1 MEQKS
6 KFDKVMGAWDIL
18 VIAFGAMIGWG
29 WVINSGDWITTAGF
43 AGSIIAMLI
52 GGLMVFFVGLTYA
65 ELTSAMPQCGGEHVF
80 SYRAMGPTGSFV
92 CTWMIILGYVATSA
106 FEATAL
112 PTVIT
117 YLFPDFNQVYLYS
130 IAGKDIYLTTIV
142 LGVGVAIL
150 ITVINIKGA
159 KTAAILQTVL
169 TAIIAIAGILLVVG
183 SAINGDM
190 GNITGQMWESGAGNT
205 LGSVFKVACMTPFLF
220 IGFDVIPQAAEE
232 INVPYKKIG
241 KIMLLSIFLAVAWYL
256 MIIFAVC
263 YIMPQSEIAKEMMSQ
278 NGLVSAK
285 AIEIAFRSPL
295 MGKVLIIGGLCG
307 IITSWNSFLM
317 GGSRALY
324 SMGESL
330 MIPKMFGKLGKN
342 KTPEAAIILCGIA
355 CVAAPF
361 FGRGVLVW
369 LVDAASFGC
378 VIAYM
383 FVSISFCILRKKR
396 PEMER
401 PYKVKAGKFVGVMA
415 VLMAGFMTL
424 LYIIPASFSAA
435 LVWQEWVVVGIWLAL
450 GVFFYFYSKRKYGAE
465 FGRDIFIVDESKTVE
480 EEPALLPN
488 AKYPDRHFVITMG
501 CEYGSGG
508 PEIARMVAD
517 YFGIEYYDRDLVDK
531 VVQEIG
537 VDKGLVEEADTKI
550 GVRYAFDTSYGV
562 RYANLSNRVIDAQF
576 QAIHDFAKHSCVI
589 VGRSSDYILRD
600 TEDVM
605 NVFIY
610 APQKDEIAA
619 VMKKKGLNERKAE
632 EEWENVE
639 KSQHARHEYITGKKR
654 GDRHT
659 RDILLNSSLLG
670 WDATA
675 QFIEELVERR
685 FGLTEETLKKEAWR
699 ANERIYDQNRNRRI

>member
-43 AGSIIAMLI
+43 MGSIIAMLI
-52 GGLMVFFVGLTYA
+52 GGVMVFFVGLTYA

-117 YLFPDFNQVYLYS
+117 YLFPKFNQVYLYS
-130 IAGKDIYLTTIV
+130 IAGKDIYLTTIL
-142 LGVGVAIL
+142 LGVGVAVL
-150 ITVINIKGA
+150 ITFINIIGA

-183 SAINGDM
+183 SAVNGD
-190 GNITGQMWESGAGNT
+190 GANITGQMWESGTGTT

-256 MIIFAVC
+256 LIIFAVC
-263 YIMPQSEIAKEMMSQ
+263 YIMPQSAIAQEMSSQ

-330 MIPKMFGKLGKN
+330 MIPKMFGKLGKH

-383 FVSISFCILRKKR
+383 FVSISFCILRKKK
-396 PEMER
+396 PEMAR
-401 PYKVKAGKFVGVMA
+401 PYKVKAGRFVGVMA

-424 LYIIPASFSAA
+424 LYIVPASFSAA
-435 LVWQEWVVVGIWLAL
+435 LVWQEWIVVGIWLAL
-450 GVFFYFYSKRKYGAE
+450 GAFFYFYSKKKYGAE
-465 FGRDIFIVDESKTVE
+465 FGRDIFIVEDGGKAE
-480 EEPALLPN
+480 EQEEAVLPN
-488 AKYPDRHFVITMG
+488 AKYPDRHFVITVG

-508 PEIARMVAD
+508 PQIAKMIAD
-517 YFGIEYYDRDLVDK
+517 RLGIEYYNRDLVDK
-531 VVQEIG
+531 VVAQIG

-576 QAIHDFAKHSCVI
+576 QAINDFANRSSCVI
-589 VGRSSDYILRD
+589 VGRSSDYILRNRD
-600 TEDVM
+600 DVL

-610 APQKDEIAA
+610 APQEDEIAA
-619 VMKKKGLNERKAE
+619 VMKEKGIKNMRKAK
-632 EEWENVE
+632 EEWESVD
-639 KSQHARHEYITGKKR
+639 KAQHARHEYITGKKR

-659 RDILLNSSLLG
+659 RDMLINSSILG
-670 WDATA
+670 WDETA
-675 QFIEELVERR
+675 DMIIDMIDRKFEQDDAKQ
-685 FGLTEETLKKEAWR
+685 LKKEA
-699 ANERIYDQNRNRRI
+699 

>member
-52 GGLMVFFVGLTYA
+52 GGVMVFFVGLTYA

-117 YLFPDFNQVYLYS
+117 YLFPEFNQVYLYS
-130 IAGKDIYLTTIV
+130 IAGKDIYLTTIL
-142 LGVGVAIL
+142 LGVGVAVL
-150 ITVINIKGA
+150 VTFINIRGA

-183 SAINGDM
+183 SAVNGD
-190 GNITGQMWESGAGNT
+190 GANITGQMWESGTGTT

-256 MIIFAVC
+256 LIIFAVC
-263 YIMPQSEIAKEMMSQ
+263 YIMPQSAIAQEMSSQ

-330 MIPKMFGKLGKN
+330 MIPKMFGKLGKH

-355 CVAAPF
+355 CVVAPF

-383 FVSISFCILRKKR
+383 FVSISFCILRKKK
-396 PEMER
+396 PEMAR
-401 PYKVKAGKFVGVMA
+401 PYKVKAGRFVGVMA

-424 LYIIPASFSAA
+424 LYIVPASFSAA
-435 LVWQEWVVVGIWLAL
+435 LVWQEWIVVGIWLAL
-450 GVFFYFYSKRKYGAE
+450 GAFFYFYSKKKYGAE
-465 FGRDIFIVDESKTVE
+465 FGRDIFIVEDGGKAE
-480 EEPALLPN
+480 EQEEAVLPN
-488 AKYPDRHFVITMG
+488 AKYPDRHFVITVG

-508 PEIARMVAD
+508 PQIAKMIAD
-517 YFGIEYYDRDLVDK
+517 RLGIEYYNRDLVDK
-531 VVQEIG
+531 VVAQIG

-576 QAIHDFAKHSCVI
+576 QAINDFANRSSCVI
-589 VGRSSDYILRD
+589 VGRSSDYILRNRD
-600 TEDVM
+600 DVL

-610 APQKDEIAA
+610 APQEDEIAA
-619 VMKKKGLNERKAE
+619 VMKEKGIKNMRKAK
-632 EEWENVE
+632 EEWESVD
-639 KSQHARHEYITGKKR
+639 KAQHARHEYITGKKR

-659 RDILLNSSLLG
+659 RDMLINSSILG
-670 WDATA
+670 WDETA
-675 QFIEELVERR
+675 DMIIDMIDRKFEQDDVKQ
-685 FGLTEETLKKEAWR
+685 LKKEA
-699 ANERIYDQNRNRRI
+699 

>member
-52 GGLMVFFVGLTYA
+52 GGVMVFFVGLTYA

-117 YLFPDFNQVYLYS
+117 YLFPKFNQVYLYS
-130 IAGKDIYLTTIV
+130 IAGKDIYLTTIL
-142 LGVGVAIL
+142 LGVGVAVL
-150 ITVINIKGA
+150 ITFINIRGA

-183 SAINGDM
+183 SAVNGD
-190 GNITGQMWESGAGNT
+190 GANITGQMWESGTGTT

-256 MIIFAVC
+256 LIIFAVC
-263 YIMPQSEIAKEMMSQ
+263 YIMPQSAIAQEMSSQ

-330 MIPKMFGKLGKN
+330 MIPKMFGKLGKH

-383 FVSISFCILRKKR
+383 FVSISFCILRKKK
-396 PEMER
+396 PEMAR
-401 PYKVKAGKFVGVMA
+401 PYKVKAGRFVGVMA

-424 LYIIPASFSAA
+424 LYIVPASFSAA
-435 LVWQEWVVVGIWLAL
+435 LVWQEWIVVGIWLAL
-450 GVFFYFYSKRKYGAE
+450 GAFFYFYSKKKYGAE
-465 FGRDIFIVDESKTVE
+465 FGRDIFIVEDGGKAE
-480 EEPALLPN
+480 EQEEAVLPN
-488 AKYPDRHFVITMG
+488 AKYPDRHFVITVG

-508 PEIARMVAD
+508 PQIAKMIAD
-517 YFGIEYYDRDLVDK
+517 RLGIEYYNRDLVDK
-531 VVQEIG
+531 VVAQIG

-576 QAIHDFAKHSCVI
+576 QAINDFANRSSCVI
-589 VGRSSDYILRD
+589 VGRSSDYILRNRD
-600 TEDVM
+600 DVL

-610 APQKDEIAA
+610 APQEDEIAA
-619 VMKKKGLNERKAE
+619 VMKEKGIKNMRKAK
-632 EEWENVE
+632 EEWESVD
-639 KSQHARHEYITGKKR
+639 KAQHARHEYITGKKR

-659 RDILLNSSLLG
+659 RDMLINSSILG
-670 WDATA
+670 WDETA
-675 QFIEELVERR
+675 DMIIDMIDRKFEQDDAKQ
-685 FGLTEETLKKEAWR
+685 LKKEA
-699 ANERIYDQNRNRRI
+699 

>member
-52 GGLMVFFVGLTYA
+52 GGVMVFFVGLTYA

-117 YLFPDFNQVYLYS
+117 YLFPEFNQVYLYS
-130 IAGKDIYLTTIV
+130 IAGKDIYLTTIL
-142 LGVGVAIL
+142 LGVGVAVL
-150 ITVINIKGA
+150 ITFINIRGA

-183 SAINGDM
+183 SAVNGD
-190 GNITGQMWESGAGNT
+190 GANITGQMWESGTGTT

-256 MIIFAVC
+256 LIIFAVC
-263 YIMPQSEIAKEMMSQ
+263 YIMPQSAIAQEMSSQ

-330 MIPKMFGKLGKN
+330 MIPKMFGKLGKH

-355 CVAAPF
+355 CVVAPF

-383 FVSISFCILRKKR
+383 FVSISFCILRKKK
-396 PEMER
+396 PEMAR
-401 PYKVKAGKFVGVMA
+401 PYKVKAGRFVGVMA

-424 LYIIPASFSAA
+424 LYIVPASFSAA
-435 LVWQEWVVVGIWLAL
+435 LVWQEWIVVGIWLAL
-450 GVFFYFYSKRKYGAE
+450 GAFFYFYSKKKYGAE
-465 FGRDIFIVDESKTVE
+465 FGRDIFIVEDGGKTE
-480 EEPALLPN
+480 EQEETVLPN
-488 AKYPDRHFVITMG
+488 AKYPDRHFVITVG

-508 PEIARMVAD
+508 PQIAKMIAD
-517 YFGIEYYDRDLVDK
+517 RLGIEYYNRDLVDK
-531 VVQEIG
+531 VVAQIG

-576 QAIHDFAKHSCVI
+576 QAINDFANRSSCVI
-589 VGRSSDYILRD
+589 VGRSSDYILRNRD
-600 TEDVM
+600 DVL

-610 APQKDEIAA
+610 APQEDEIAA
-619 VMKKKGLNERKAE
+619 VMKEKGIKNMRKAK
-632 EEWENVE
+632 EEWESVDNA
-639 KSQHARHEYITGKKR
+639 QHARHEYITGKKR

-659 RDILLNSSLLG
+659 RDMLINSSILG
-670 WDATA
+670 WDETA
-675 QFIEELVERR
+675 DMIIDMIDRKFEQDDAKQ
-685 FGLTEETLKKEAWR
+685 LKKEA
-699 ANERIYDQNRNRRI
+699 

>member
-52 GGLMVFFVGLTYA
+52 GGVMVFFVGLTYA

-117 YLFPDFNQVYLYS
+117 YLFPEFNQVYLYS
-130 IAGKDIYLTTIV
+130 IAGKDIYLTTIL
-142 LGVGVAIL
+142 LGVGVAVL
-150 ITVINIKGA
+150 ITFINIRGA

-183 SAINGDM
+183 SAVNGD
-190 GNITGQMWESGAGNT
+190 GANITGQMWESGTGTT

-241 KIMLLSIFLAVAWYL
+241 KIMLLSIFLAVAWSL
-256 MIIFAVC
+256 LIIFAVC
-263 YIMPQSEIAKEMMSQ
+263 YIMPQSAIAQEMSSQ

-330 MIPKMFGKLGKN
+330 MIPKMFGKLGKH

-355 CVAAPF
+355 CVVAPF

-383 FVSISFCILRKKR
+383 FVSISFCILRKKK
-396 PEMER
+396 PEMAR
-401 PYKVKAGKFVGVMA
+401 PYKVKAGRFVGVMA

-424 LYIIPASFSAA
+424 LYIVPASFSAA
-435 LVWQEWVVVGIWLAL
+435 LVWQEWIVVGIWLAL
-450 GVFFYFYSKRKYGAE
+450 GAFFYFYSKKKYGAE
-465 FGRDIFIVDESKTVE
+465 FGRDIFIVEDGGKTE
-480 EEPALLPN
+480 EQEETVLPN
-488 AKYPDRHFVITMG
+488 AKYPDRHFVITVG

-508 PEIARMVAD
+508 PQIAKMIAD
-517 YFGIEYYDRDLVDK
+517 RLGIEYYNRDLVDK
-531 VVQEIG
+531 VVAQIG

-576 QAIHDFAKHSCVI
+576 QAINDFANRSSCVI
-589 VGRSSDYILRD
+589 VGRSSDYILRNRD
-600 TEDVM
+600 DVL

-610 APQKDEIAA
+610 APQEDEIAA
-619 VMKKKGLNERKAE
+619 VMKEKGIKNMRKAK
-632 EEWENVE
+632 EEWESVD
-639 KSQHARHEYITGKKR
+639 KAQHARHEYITGKKR

-659 RDILLNSSLLG
+659 RDMLINSSILG
-670 WDATA
+670 WDETA
-675 QFIEELVERR
+675 DMIIDMIDRKFEQDDAKQ
-685 FGLTEETLKKEAWR
+685 LKKEA
-699 ANERIYDQNRNRRI
+699 

>member
-52 GGLMVFFVGLTYA
+52 GGVMVFFVGLTYA

-112 PTVIT
+112 PTVIK
-117 YLFPDFNQVYLYS
+117 YLFPEFNQVYLYS
-130 IAGKDIYLTTIV
+130 IAGKDIYLTTIL
-142 LGVGVAIL
+142 LGVGVAVL
-150 ITVINIKGA
+150 ITFINIRGA

-183 SAINGDM
+183 SAVNGD
-190 GNITGQMWESGAGNT
+190 GANITGQMWESGTGTT

-256 MIIFAVC
+256 LIIFAVC
-263 YIMPQSEIAKEMMSQ
+263 YIMPQSAIAQEMSSQ

-330 MIPKMFGKLGKN
+330 MIPKMFGKLGKH

-355 CVAAPF
+355 CVVAPF

-383 FVSISFCILRKKR
+383 FVSISFCILRKKK
-396 PEMER
+396 PEMAR
-401 PYKVKAGKFVGVMA
+401 PYKVKAGRFVGVMA

-424 LYIIPASFSAA
+424 LYIVPASFSAA
-435 LVWQEWVVVGIWLAL
+435 LVWQEWIVVGIWLAL
-450 GVFFYFYSKRKYGAE
+450 GVFFYFYSKKKYGAE
-465 FGRDIFIVDESKTVE
+465 FGRDIFIVEDGGKAE
-480 EEPALLPN
+480 EQEEAVLPN
-488 AKYPDRHFVITMG
+488 AKYPDRHFVITVG

-508 PEIARMVAD
+508 PQIAKMIAD
-517 YFGIEYYDRDLVDK
+517 RLGIEYYNRDLVDK
-531 VVQEIG
+531 VVAQIG

-576 QAIHDFAKHSCVI
+576 QAINDFANRSSCVI
-589 VGRSSDYILRD
+589 VGRSSDYILRNRD
-600 TEDVM
+600 DVL

-610 APQKDEIAA
+610 APQEDEIAA
-619 VMKKKGLNERKAE
+619 VMKEKGIKNMRKAK
-632 EEWENVE
+632 EEWESVD
-639 KSQHARHEYITGKKR
+639 KAQHARHEYITGKKR

-659 RDILLNSSLLG
+659 RDMLINSSILG
-670 WDATA
+670 WDETA
-675 QFIEELVERR
+675 DMIIDMIDRKFEQDDAKQ
-685 FGLTEETLKKEAWR
+685 LKKEA
-699 ANERIYDQNRNRRI
+699 

>member
-43 AGSIIAMLI
+43 MGSIIAMLI
-52 GGLMVFFVGLTYA
+52 GGVMVFFVGLTYA

-117 YLFPDFNQVYLYS
+117 YLFPKFNQVYLYS
-130 IAGKDIYLTTIV
+130 IAGKDIYLTTIL
-142 LGVGVAIL
+142 LGVGVAVL
-150 ITVINIKGA
+150 ITFINIIGA

-183 SAINGDM
+183 SAINGD
-190 GNITGQMWESGAGNT
+190 GANITGQMWESGTGTT

-256 MIIFAVC
+256 LIIFAVC
-263 YIMPQSEIAKEMMSQ
+263 YIMPQSAIAQEMSSQ

-330 MIPKMFGKLGKN
+330 MIPKMFGKLGKH

-383 FVSISFCILRKKR
+383 FVSISFCILRKKK
-396 PEMER
+396 PEMAR
-401 PYKVKAGKFVGVMA
+401 PYKVKAGRFVGVMA

-424 LYIIPASFSAA
+424 LYIVPASFSAA
-435 LVWQEWVVVGIWLAL
+435 LVWQEWIVVGIWLAL
-450 GVFFYFYSKRKYGAE
+450 GVFFYFYSKKKYGAE
-465 FGRDIFIVDESKTVE
+465 FGRDIFIVEDGGKAE
-480 EEPALLPN
+480 EQEEAVLPN
-488 AKYPDRHFVITMG
+488 AKYPDRHFVITVG

-508 PEIARMVAD
+508 PQIAKMIAD
-517 YFGIEYYDRDLVDK
+517 RLGIEYYNRDLVDK
-531 VVQEIG
+531 VVAQIG

-576 QAIHDFAKHSCVI
+576 QAINDFANRSSCVI
-589 VGRSSDYILRD
+589 VGRSSDYILRNRD
-600 TEDVM
+600 DVL

-610 APQKDEIAA
+610 APQEDEIAA
-619 VMKKKGLNERKAE
+619 VMKEKGIKNMRKAK
-632 EEWENVE
+632 EEWESVD
-639 KSQHARHEYITGKKR
+639 KAQHARHEYITGKKR

-659 RDILLNSSLLG
+659 RDMLINSSILG
-670 WDATA
+670 WDETA
-675 QFIEELVERR
+675 DMIIDMIDRKFEQDDAKQ
-685 FGLTEETLKKEAWR
+685 LKKEA
-699 ANERIYDQNRNRRI
+699 

>member
-52 GGLMVFFVGLTYA
+52 GGVMVFFVGLTYA

-117 YLFPDFNQVYLYS
+117 YLFPEFNQVYLYS
-130 IAGKDIYLTTIV
+130 IAGKDIYLTTIL
-142 LGVGVAIL
+142 LGVGVAVL
-150 ITVINIKGA
+150 ITFINIRGA

-183 SAINGDM
+183 SAVNGD
-190 GNITGQMWESGAGNT
+190 GANITGQMWESGTGTT

-256 MIIFAVC
+256 LIIFAVC
-263 YIMPQSEIAKEMMSQ
+263 YIMPQSAIAQEMSSQ

-330 MIPKMFGKLGKN
+330 MIPKMFGKLGKH

-355 CVAAPF
+355 CVVAPF

-369 LVDAASFGC
+369 LVDAASFGF

-383 FVSISFCILRKKR
+383 FVSISFCILRKKK
-396 PEMER
+396 PEMAR
-401 PYKVKAGKFVGVMA
+401 PYKVKAGRFVGVMA

-424 LYIIPASFSAA
+424 LYIVPASFSAA
-435 LVWQEWVVVGIWLAL
+435 LVWQEWIVVGIWLAL
-450 GVFFYFYSKRKYGAE
+450 GAFFYFYSKKKYGAE
-465 FGRDIFIVDESKTVE
+465 FGRDIFIVEDGGKTE
-480 EEPALLPN
+480 EQEETVLPN
-488 AKYPDRHFVITMG
+488 AKYPDRHFVITVG

-508 PEIARMVAD
+508 PQIAKMIAD
-517 YFGIEYYDRDLVDK
+517 RLGIEYYNRDLVDK
-531 VVQEIG
+531 VVAQIG

-576 QAIHDFAKHSCVI
+576 QAINDFANRSSCVI
-589 VGRSSDYILRD
+589 VGRSSDYILRNRD
-600 TEDVM
+600 DVL

-610 APQKDEIAA
+610 APQEDGIAA
-619 VMKKKGLNERKAE
+619 VMKEKGIKNMRKAK
-632 EEWENVE
+632 EEWESVD
-639 KSQHARHEYITGKKR
+639 KAQHARHEYITGKKR

-659 RDILLNSSLLG
+659 RDMLINSSILG
-670 WDATA
+670 WDETA
-675 QFIEELVERR
+675 DMIIDMIDRKFEQDDAKQ
-685 FGLTEETLKKEAWR
+685 LKKEA
-699 ANERIYDQNRNRRI
+699 

>member
-43 AGSIIAMLI
+43 MGSIIAMLI
-52 GGLMVFFVGLTYA
+52 GGVMVFFVGLTYA

-80 SYRAMGPTGSFV
+80 SYRAMGSTGSFV

-117 YLFPDFNQVYLYS
+117 YLFPQFNQVYLYS
-130 IAGKDIYLTTIV
+130 IAGKDIYLTTIL
-142 LGVGVAIL
+142 LGVGVAVL
-150 ITVINIKGA
+150 ITFINIKGA

-169 TAIIAIAGILLVVG
+169 TAIIAVAGILLVVG
-183 SAINGDM
+183 SAINGEAS
-190 GNITGQMWESGAGNT
+190 NITGQMWESGAGNT
-205 LGSVFKVACMTPFLF
+205 FGSVFKVACMTPFLF

-256 MIIFAVC
+256 LIIFAVC
-263 YIMPQSEIAKEMMSQ
+263 YIMPQSAIAAEMSSQ

-355 CVAAPF
+355 CVVAPF

-383 FVSISFCILRKKR
+383 FVSISFCILRKKK

-401 PYKVKAGKFVGVMA
+401 PYKVKAGKFVGFMA

-424 LYIIPASFSAA
+424 LYIVPASFSAA
-435 LVWQEWVVVGIWLAL
+435 LVWQEWIVVGIWLAL
-450 GVFFYFYSKRKYGAE
+450 GVFFYFYSKKKYGAE
-465 FGRDIFIVDESKTVE
+465 FGRDIFIVEDDGKTESQET
-480 EEPALLPN
+480 ATLPN
-488 AKYPDRHFVITMG
+488 AKYPGKHFVITVG

-508 PEIARMVAD
+508 PEIAKMIAD
-517 YFGIEYYDRDLVDK
+517 RLGIEYYNRDLVDK
-531 VVQEIG
+531 VVAQIG

-576 QAIHDFAKHSCVI
+576 QAINDFANKSSCVI
-589 VGRSSDYILRD
+589 VGRSSDYILRNRK
-600 TEDVM
+600 DVI

-610 APQKDEIAA
+610 APQEDEIAA
-619 VMKKKGLNERKAE
+619 VMKEKGIKNERKAR
-632 EEWENVE
+632 EEWESVE
-639 KSQHARHEYITGKKR
+639 KAQHARHEYITGKKR

-659 RDILLNSSLLG
+659 RDMLINSSILG
-670 WDATA
+670 WDETA
-675 QFIEELVERR
+675 DMIIDMIDRKFEQDDAKQ
-685 FGLTEETLKKEAWR
+685 LKKEA
-699 ANERIYDQNRNRRI
+699 

>member
-43 AGSIIAMLI
+43 MGSIIAMLI
-52 GGLMVFFVGLTYA
+52 GGVMVFFVGLTYA

-117 YLFPDFNQVYLYS
+117 YLFPKFNQVYLYS
-130 IAGKDIYLTTIV
+130 IAGKDICLTTIL
-142 LGVGVAIL
+142 LGVGVAVV
-150 ITVINIKGA
+150 ITFINIRGA

-183 SAINGDM
+183 SAVNGD
-190 GNITGQMWESGAGNT
+190 GANITGQMWESGTGTT

-256 MIIFAVC
+256 LIIFAVC
-263 YIMPQSEIAKEMMSQ
+263 YIMPQSAIAQEMSSQ

-330 MIPKMFGKLGKN
+330 MIPKMFGKLGKH

-355 CVAAPF
+355 CVVAPF

-383 FVSISFCILRKKR
+383 FVSISFCILRKKK
-396 PEMER
+396 PEMAR
-401 PYKVKAGKFVGVMA
+401 PYKVKAGRFVGVMA

-424 LYIIPASFSAA
+424 LYIVPASFSAA
-435 LVWQEWVVVGIWLAL
+435 LVWQEWIVVGIWLAL
-450 GVFFYFYSKRKYGAE
+450 GAFFYFYSKKKYGAE
-465 FGRDIFIVDESKTVE
+465 FGRDIFIVEDGGKAE
-480 EEPALLPN
+480 EQEEAVLPN
-488 AKYPDRHFVITMG
+488 AKYPDRHFVITVG

-508 PEIARMVAD
+508 PQIAKMIAD
-517 YFGIEYYDRDLVDK
+517 RLGIEYYNRDLVDK
-531 VVQEIG
+531 VVAQIG

-576 QAIHDFAKHSCVI
+576 QAINDFANRSSCVI
-589 VGRSSDYILRD
+589 VGRSSDYILRNRD
-600 TEDVM
+600 DVL

-610 APQKDEIAA
+610 APQEDEIAA
-619 VMKKKGLNERKAE
+619 VMKEKGIKNMRKAK
-632 EEWENVE
+632 EEWESVD
-639 KSQHARHEYITGKKR
+639 KAQHARHEYITGKKR

-659 RDILLNSSLLG
+659 RDMLINSSILG
-670 WDATA
+670 WDETA
-675 QFIEELVERR
+675 DMIIDMIDRKFEHDDAKQ
-685 FGLTEETLKKEAWR
+685 LKKEA
-699 ANERIYDQNRNRRI
+699 

>member
-52 GGLMVFFVGLTYA
+52 GGVMVFFVGLTYA

-117 YLFPDFNQVYLYS
+117 YLFPEFNQVYLYS
-130 IAGKDIYLTTIV
+130 IAGKDIYLTTIL
-142 LGVGVAIL
+142 LGVGVAVL
-150 ITVINIKGA
+150 ITFINIRGA

-183 SAINGDM
+183 SAVNGD
-190 GNITGQMWESGAGNT
+190 GANITGQMWESGTGTT

-256 MIIFAVC
+256 LIIFAVC
-263 YIMPQSEIAKEMMSQ
+263 YIMPQSAIAQEMSSQ

-295 MGKVLIIGGLCG
+295 MGKVLIIGGLCE

-330 MIPKMFGKLGKN
+330 MIPKMFGKLGKH

-355 CVAAPF
+355 CVVAPF

-383 FVSISFCILRKKR
+383 FVSISFCILRKKK

-401 PYKVKAGKFVGVMA
+401 PYKVKAGRFVGVMA

-424 LYIIPASFSAA
+424 LYIVPASFSAA

-450 GVFFYFYSKRKYGAE
+450 GVFFYFYSKKKYGAE
-465 FGRDIFIVDESKTVE
+465 FGRDIFIVEDGGKAE
-480 EEPALLPN
+480 EQEEAVLPN
-488 AKYPDRHFVITMG
+488 AKYPDRHFVITVG

-508 PEIARMVAD
+508 PQIAKMIAD
-517 YFGIEYYDRDLVDK
+517 RLGIEYYNRDLVDK
-531 VVQEIG
+531 VVAQIG

-576 QAIHDFAKHSCVI
+576 QAINDFANRSSCVI
-589 VGRSSDYILRD
+589 VGRSSDYILRNRD
-600 TEDVM
+600 DVL

-610 APQKDEIAA
+610 APQEDEIAA
-619 VMKKKGLNERKAE
+619 VMKEKGIKNMRKAK
-632 EEWENVE
+632 EEWESVD
-639 KSQHARHEYITGKKR
+639 KAQHARHEYITGKKR

-659 RDILLNSSLLG
+659 RDMLINSSILG
-670 WDATA
+670 WDETA
-675 QFIEELVERR
+675 DMIIDMIDRKFEHDDAKQ
-685 FGLTEETLKKEAWR
+685 LKKEA
-699 ANERIYDQNRNRRI
+699 

>member
-52 GGLMVFFVGLTYA
+52 GGVMVFFVGLTYA

-117 YLFPDFNQVYLYS
+117 YLFPEFNQVYLYS
-130 IAGKDIYLTTIV
+130 IAGKDIYLTTIL
-142 LGVGVAIL
+142 LGVGVAVL
-150 ITVINIKGA
+150 ITFINIRGA

-183 SAINGDM
+183 SAVNGD
-190 GNITGQMWESGAGNT
+190 GANITGQMWESGTGTT

-256 MIIFAVC
+256 LIIFAVC
-263 YIMPQSEIAKEMMSQ
+263 YIMPQSAIAQEMSSQ

-330 MIPKMFGKLGKN
+330 MIPKMFGKLGKH

-355 CVAAPF
+355 CVVAPF

-383 FVSISFCILRKKR
+383 FVSISFCILRKKK
-396 PEMER
+396 PEMAR
-401 PYKVKAGKFVGVMA
+401 PYKVKAGRFVGVMA

-424 LYIIPASFSAA
+424 LYIVPASFSAA
-435 LVWQEWVVVGIWLAL
+435 LVWQEWIVVGIWLAL
-450 GVFFYFYSKRKYGAE
+450 GAFFYFYSKKKYGAE
-465 FGRDIFIVDESKTVE
+465 FGRDIFIVEDGGKAE
-480 EEPALLPN
+480 EQEEAVLSN
-488 AKYPDRHFVITMG
+488 AKYPDRHFVVTVG

-508 PEIARMVAD
+508 PQIAKMIAD
-517 YFGIEYYDRDLVDK
+517 RLGIEYYNRDLVDK
-531 VVQEIG
+531 VVAQIG

-576 QAIHDFAKHSCVI
+576 QAINDFANRSSCVI
-589 VGRSSDYILRD
+589 VGRSSDYILRNRD
-600 TEDVM
+600 DVL

-610 APQKDEIAA
+610 APQEDEIAA
-619 VMKKKGLNERKAE
+619 VMKEKGIKNMRKAK
-632 EEWENVE
+632 EEWESVD
-639 KSQHARHEYITGKKR
+639 KAQHARHEYITGKKR

-659 RDILLNSSLLG
+659 RDMLINSSILG
-670 WDATA
+670 WDETA
-675 QFIEELVERR
+675 DMIIDMIDRKFEQDDAKQ
-685 FGLTEETLKKEAWR
+685 LKKEA
-699 ANERIYDQNRNRRI
+699 

>member
-1 MEQKS
+1 
-6 KFDKVMGAWDIL
+6 MGAWDIL

-43 AGSIIAMLI
+43 MGSIIAMLI
-52 GGLMVFFVGLTYA
+52 GGVMVFFVGLTYA

-117 YLFPDFNQVYLYS
+117 YLFPKFNQVYLYS
-130 IAGKDIYLTTIV
+130 IAGKDIYLTTIL
-142 LGVGVAIL
+142 LGVGVAVL
-150 ITVINIKGA
+150 ITFINIRGA

-183 SAINGDM
+183 SAINGD
-190 GNITGQMWESGAGNT
+190 GANITGQMWESGTGTT

-256 MIIFAVC
+256 LIIFAVC
-263 YIMPQSEIAKEMMSQ
+263 YIMPQSAIAQEMSSQ

-330 MIPKMFGKLGKN
+330 MIPKMFGKLGKH

-383 FVSISFCILRKKR
+383 FVSISFCILRKKK
-396 PEMER
+396 PEMAR
-401 PYKVKAGKFVGVMA
+401 PYKVKAGKFVGAMA

-424 LYIIPASFSAA
+424 LYIVPASFSAA
-435 LVWQEWVVVGIWLAL
+435 LVWQEWIVVGIWLAL
-450 GVFFYFYSKRKYGAE
+450 GVFFYFYSKKKYGAE
-465 FGRDIFIVDESKTVE
+465 FGRDIFIVEDGGKSEEQEETV
-480 EEPALLPN
+480 LPN
-488 AKYPDRHFVITMG
+488 AKYPDKHFVITVG

-508 PEIARMVAD
+508 PQIAKMVAD
-517 YFGIEYYDRDLVDK
+517 RLGIEYYNRDLVDK
-531 VVQEIG
+531 VVAHIG

-576 QAIHDFAKHSCVI
+576 QAINDFANKSSCVI
-589 VGRSSDYILRD
+589 VGRSSDYILRNRD
-600 TEDVM
+600 DVLK
-605 NVFIY
+605 VFIY
-610 APQKDEIAA
+610 APQEDEIAA
-619 VMKKKGLNERKAE
+619 VMKEKGIKNMRKAK
-632 EEWENVE
+632 EEWESVD
-639 KSQHARHEYITGKKR
+639 KAQHARHEYITGKKR

-659 RDILLNSSLLG
+659 RDMLINSSILG
-670 WDATA
+670 WDETA
-675 QFIEELVERR
+675 DMIIDMIDRKFEQDDAKQ
-685 FGLTEETLKKEAWR
+685 LKKEA
-699 ANERIYDQNRNRRI
+699 

>member
-52 GGLMVFFVGLTYA
+52 GGVMVFFVGLTYA

-117 YLFPDFNQVYLYS
+117 YLFPKFNQVYLYS
-130 IAGKDIYLTTIV
+130 IAGKDIYLTTIL
-142 LGVGVAIL
+142 LGVGVAVL
-150 ITVINIKGA
+150 ITFINIRGA

-183 SAINGDM
+183 SAINGD
-190 GNITGQMWESGAGNT
+190 GANITGQMWESGTGTT

-256 MIIFAVC
+256 LIIFAVC
-263 YIMPQSEIAKEMMSQ
+263 YIMPQSAIAQEMSSQ

-330 MIPKMFGKLGKN
+330 MIPKMFGKLGKH

-383 FVSISFCILRKKR
+383 FVSISFCILRKKK
-396 PEMER
+396 PEMAR
-401 PYKVKAGKFVGVMA
+401 PYKVKTGRFVGAMA

-424 LYIIPASFSAA
+424 LYIVPASFSAA
-435 LVWQEWVVVGIWLAL
+435 LVWQEWIVVGIWLAL
-450 GVFFYFYSKRKYGAE
+450 GVFFYFYSKKKYGAE
-465 FGRDIFIVDESKTVE
+465 FGRDIFIVEDGGKSEEQEETV
-480 EEPALLPN
+480 LPN
-488 AKYPDRHFVITMG
+488 AKYPDRHFVITVG

-508 PEIARMVAD
+508 PQIAKMVAD
-517 YFGIEYYDRDLVDK
+517 RLGIEYYNRDLVDK
-531 VVQEIG
+531 VVAHIG

-576 QAIHDFAKHSCVI
+576 QAINDFANKSSCVI
-589 VGRSSDYILRD
+589 VGRSSDYILRNRD
-600 TEDVM
+600 DVL

-610 APQKDEIAA
+610 APQEDEIAA
-619 VMKKKGLNERKAE
+619 VMKEKGIKNMRKAK
-632 EEWENVE
+632 EEWESVD
-639 KSQHARHEYITGKKR
+639 KAQHARHEYITGKKR

-659 RDILLNSSLLG
+659 RDMLINSSILG
-670 WDATA
+670 WDETA
-675 QFIEELVERR
+675 DMIIDMIDRKFEHDDAKQ
-685 FGLTEETLKKEAWR
+685 LKKEA
-699 ANERIYDQNRNRRI
+699 

>member
-43 AGSIIAMLI
+43 MGSIIAMLI
-52 GGLMVFFVGLTYA
+52 GGVMVFFVGLTYA

-117 YLFPDFNQVYLYS
+117 YLFPKFNQVYLYS
-130 IAGKDIYLTTIV
+130 IAGKDIYLTTIL
-142 LGVGVAIL
+142 LGVGVAVL
-150 ITVINIKGA
+150 ITFINIIGA

-183 SAINGDM
+183 SAINGD
-190 GNITGQMWESGAGNT
+190 GANITGQMWESGTGTT

-256 MIIFAVC
+256 LIIFAVC
-263 YIMPQSEIAKEMMSQ
+263 YIMPQSAIAQEMSSQ

-330 MIPKMFGKLGKN
+330 MIPKMFGKLGKH

-383 FVSISFCILRKKR
+383 FVSISFCILRKKK
-396 PEMER
+396 PEMAR

-424 LYIIPASFSAA
+424 LYIVPASFLAA
-435 LVWQEWVVVGIWLAL
+435 LVWQEWIVVGIWLAL
-450 GVFFYFYSKRKYGAE
+450 GAFFYFYSKKKYGAE
-465 FGRDIFIVDESKTVE
+465 FGRDIFIVEDGGKAE
-480 EEPALLPN
+480 EQEEAVLPN
-488 AKYPDRHFVITMG
+488 AKYPDRHFVITVG

-508 PEIARMVAD
+508 PQIAKMIAD
-517 YFGIEYYDRDLVDK
+517 RLGIEYYNRDLVDK
-531 VVQEIG
+531 VVAQIG

-576 QAIHDFAKHSCVI
+576 QAINDFANRSSCVI
-589 VGRSSDYILRD
+589 VGRSSDYILRNRD
-600 TEDVM
+600 DVL

-610 APQKDEIAA
+610 APQEDEIAA
-619 VMKKKGLNERKAE
+619 VMKEKGIKNMRKAK
-632 EEWENVE
+632 EEWESVD
-639 KSQHARHEYITGKKR
+639 KAQHARHEYITGKKR

-659 RDILLNSSLLG
+659 RDMLINSSILG
-670 WDATA
+670 WDETA
-675 QFIEELVERR
+675 DMIIDMIDRKFEQDDAKQ
-685 FGLTEETLKKEAWR
+685 LKKEA
-699 ANERIYDQNRNRRI
+699 

>member
-52 GGLMVFFVGLTYA
+52 GGVMVFFVGLTYA

-117 YLFPDFNQVYLYS
+117 YLFPEFNQVYLYS
-130 IAGKDIYLTTIV
+130 IAGKDIYLTTIL
-142 LGVGVAIL
+142 LGVGVAVL
-150 ITVINIKGA
+150 ITFINIRGA

-183 SAINGDM
+183 SAVNGD
-190 GNITGQMWESGAGNT
+190 GANITGQMWESGTGTT

-256 MIIFAVC
+256 LIIFAVC
-263 YIMPQSEIAKEMMSQ
+263 YIMPQSAIAQEMSSQ

-330 MIPKMFGKLGKN
+330 MIPKMFGKLGKH

-355 CVAAPF
+355 CVVAPF

-369 LVDAASFGC
+369 VVDASSFGC

-383 FVSISFCILRKKR
+383 FVSISFCILRKKK
-396 PEMER
+396 PEMAR
-401 PYKVKAGKFVGVMA
+401 PYKVKAGRFVGVMA

-424 LYIIPASFSAA
+424 LYIVPASFSAA
-435 LVWQEWVVVGIWLAL
+435 LVWQEWIVVGIWLAL
-450 GVFFYFYSKRKYGAE
+450 GAFFYFYSKKKYGAE
-465 FGRDIFIVDESKTVE
+465 FGRDIFIVEDGGKTE
-480 EEPALLPN
+480 EQEETVLPN
-488 AKYPDRHFVITMG
+488 AKYPDRHFVITVG

-508 PEIARMVAD
+508 PQIAKMIAD
-517 YFGIEYYDRDLVDK
+517 RLGIEYYNRDLVDK
-531 VVQEIG
+531 VVAQIG

-576 QAIHDFAKHSCVI
+576 QAINDFANRSSCVI
-589 VGRSSDYILRD
+589 VGRSSDYILRNRD
-600 TEDVM
+600 DVL

-610 APQKDEIAA
+610 APQEDEIAA
-619 VMKKKGLNERKAE
+619 VMKEKGIKNMRKAK
-632 EEWENVE
+632 EEWESVD
-639 KSQHARHEYITGKKR
+639 KAQHARHEYITGKKR

-659 RDILLNSSLLG
+659 RDMLINSSILG
-670 WDATA
+670 WDETA
-675 QFIEELVERR
+675 DMIIDMIDRKFEQDDAKQ
-685 FGLTEETLKKEAWR
+685 LKKEA
-699 ANERIYDQNRNRRI
+699 

>member
-43 AGSIIAMLI
+43 MGSIIAMLI
-52 GGLMVFFVGLTYA
+52 GGVMVFFVGLTYA

-117 YLFPDFNQVYLYS
+117 YLFPKFNQVYLYS
-130 IAGKDIYLTTIV
+130 IAGKDIYLTTIL
-142 LGVGVAIL
+142 LGVGVAVL
-150 ITVINIKGA
+150 ITFINIIGA

-183 SAINGDM
+183 SAINGD
-190 GNITGQMWESGAGNT
+190 GANITGQMWESGTGTT

-256 MIIFAVC
+256 LIIFAVC
-263 YIMPQSEIAKEMMSQ
+263 YIMPQSAIAQEMSSQ

-330 MIPKMFGKLGKN
+330 MIPKMFGKLGKH

-383 FVSISFCILRKKR
+383 FVSISFCILRKKK
-396 PEMER
+396 PEMAR
-401 PYKVKAGKFVGVMA
+401 PYKVKAGRFVGVMA

-424 LYIIPASFSAA
+424 LYIVPASFSAA
-435 LVWQEWVVVGIWLAL
+435 LVWQEWIVVGIWLAL
-450 GVFFYFYSKRKYGAE
+450 GVFFYFYSKKKYGAE
-465 FGRDIFIVDESKTVE
+465 FGRDIFIVEDGGKAE
-480 EEPALLPN
+480 EQEEAVLPN
-488 AKYPDRHFVITMG
+488 AKYPDRHFVITVG

-508 PEIARMVAD
+508 PQIAKMIAD
-517 YFGIEYYDRDLVDK
+517 RLGIEYYNRDLVDK
-531 VVQEIG
+531 VVAQIG

-576 QAIHDFAKHSCVI
+576 QAINDFANRSSCVI
-589 VGRSSDYILRD
+589 VGRSSDYILRNRD
-600 TEDVM
+600 DVL

-610 APQKDEIAA
+610 APQEDEIAA
-619 VMKKKGLNERKAE
+619 VMKEKGIKNMRKAK
-632 EEWENVE
+632 EEWESVD
-639 KSQHARHEYITGKKR
+639 KAQHARHEYITGKKR

-659 RDILLNSSLLG
+659 RDMLINSSILG
-670 WDATA
+670 WDETA
-675 QFIEELVERR
+675 DMIIEMIDRKFEQDDAKQ
-685 FGLTEETLKKEAWR
+685 LKKEA
-699 ANERIYDQNRNRRI
+699 

>member
-52 GGLMVFFVGLTYA
+52 GGVMVFFVGLTYA

-117 YLFPDFNQVYLYS
+117 YLFPKFNQVYLYS
-130 IAGKDIYLTTIV
+130 IAGKDIYLTTIL
-142 LGVGVAIL
+142 LGVGVAVL
-150 ITVINIKGA
+150 ITFINIRGA

-183 SAINGDM
+183 SAINGD
-190 GNITGQMWESGAGNT
+190 GANITGQMWESGTGTT

-256 MIIFAVC
+256 LIIFAVC
-263 YIMPQSEIAKEMMSQ
+263 YIMPQSAIAQEMSSQ

-330 MIPKMFGKLGKN
+330 MIPKMFGKLGKH

-383 FVSISFCILRKKR
+383 FVSISFCILRKKK
-396 PEMER
+396 PEMAR
-401 PYKVKAGKFVGVMA
+401 PYKVKAGRFVGVMA

-424 LYIIPASFSAA
+424 LYIVPASFSAA
-435 LVWQEWVVVGIWLAL
+435 LVWQEWIVVGIWLAL
-450 GVFFYFYSKRKYGAE
+450 GAFFYFYSKKKYGAE
-465 FGRDIFIVDESKTVE
+465 FGRDIFIVEDGGKAE
-480 EEPALLPN
+480 EQEEAVFPN
-488 AKYPDRHFVITMG
+488 AKYPDRHFVITVG

-508 PEIARMVAD
+508 PQIAKMIAD
-517 YFGIEYYDRDLVDK
+517 RLGIEYYNRDLVDK
-531 VVQEIG
+531 VVAQIG

-576 QAIHDFAKHSCVI
+576 QAINDFANRSSCVI
-589 VGRSSDYILRD
+589 VGRSSDYILRNRD
-600 TEDVM
+600 DVL

-610 APQKDEIAA
+610 APQEDEIAA
-619 VMKKKGLNERKAE
+619 VMKEKGIKNMRKAK
-632 EEWENVE
+632 EEWESVD
-639 KSQHARHEYITGKKR
+639 KAQHARHEYITGKKR

-659 RDILLNSSLLG
+659 RDMLINSSILG
-670 WDATA
+670 WDETA
-675 QFIEELVERR
+675 DMIIDMIDRKFEQDDAKQ
-685 FGLTEETLKKEAWR
+685 LKKEA
-699 ANERIYDQNRNRRI
+699 

>member
-1 MEQKS
+1 VGGYIMEQKS

-52 GGLMVFFVGLTYA
+52 GGVMVFFVGLTYA

-117 YLFPDFNQVYLYS
+117 YLFPEFNQVYLYS
-130 IAGKDIYLTTIV
+130 IAGKDIYLTTIL
-142 LGVGVAIL
+142 LGVGVAVL
-150 ITVINIKGA
+150 ITFINIRGA

-183 SAINGDM
+183 SAVNGD
-190 GNITGQMWESGAGNT
+190 GANITGQMWESGTGTT

-256 MIIFAVC
+256 LIIFAVC
-263 YIMPQSEIAKEMMSQ
+263 YIMPQSAIAQEMSSQ

-330 MIPKMFGKLGKN
+330 MIPKMFGKLGKH

-355 CVAAPF
+355 CVVAPF

-383 FVSISFCILRKKR
+383 FVSISFCILRKKK

-401 PYKVKAGKFVGVMA
+401 PYKVKAGRFVGVMA

-424 LYIIPASFSAA
+424 LYIVPASFSAA

-450 GVFFYFYSKRKYGAE
+450 GVFFYFYSKKKYGAE
-465 FGRDIFIVDESKTVE
+465 FGRDIFIVEDGGKAE
-480 EEPALLPN
+480 EQEEAVLPN
-488 AKYPDRHFVITMG
+488 AKYPDRHFVITVG

-508 PEIARMVAD
+508 PQIAKMIAD
-517 YFGIEYYDRDLVDK
+517 RLGIEYYNRDLVDK
-531 VVQEIG
+531 VVAQIG

-576 QAIHDFAKHSCVI
+576 QAINDFANRSSCVI
-589 VGRSSDYILRD
+589 VGRSSDYILRNRD
-600 TEDVM
+600 DVL

-610 APQKDEIAA
+610 APQEDEIAA
-619 VMKKKGLNERKAE
+619 VMKEKGIKNMRKAK
-632 EEWENVE
+632 EEWESVD
-639 KSQHARHEYITGKKR
+639 KAQHARHEYITGKKR

-659 RDILLNSSLLG
+659 RDMLINSSILG
-670 WDATA
+670 WDETA
-675 QFIEELVERR
+675 DMIIDMIDRKFEHDDAKQ
-685 FGLTEETLKKEAWR
+685 LKKEA
-699 ANERIYDQNRNRRI
+699 

>member
-52 GGLMVFFVGLTYA
+52 GGVMVFFVGLTYA

-117 YLFPDFNQVYLYS
+117 YLFPEFNQVYLYS
-130 IAGKDIYLTTIV
+130 IAGKDIYLTTIL
-142 LGVGVAIL
+142 LGVGVAVL
-150 ITVINIKGA
+150 ITFINIRGA

-183 SAINGDM
+183 SAVNGD
-190 GNITGQMWESGAGNT
+190 GANITGQMWESGTGTT

-256 MIIFAVC
+256 LIIFAVC
-263 YIMPQSEIAKEMMSQ
+263 YIMPQSAIAQEMSSQ

-330 MIPKMFGKLGKN
+330 MIPKMFGKLGKH

-355 CVAAPF
+355 CVVAPF

-383 FVSISFCILRKKR
+383 FVSISFCILRKKK
-396 PEMER
+396 PEMAR
-401 PYKVKAGKFVGVMA
+401 PYKVKAGRFVGVMA

-424 LYIIPASFSAA
+424 LYIVPASFSDA
-435 LVWQEWVVVGIWLAL
+435 LVWQEWIVVGIWLAL
-450 GVFFYFYSKRKYGAE
+450 GAFFYFYSKKKYGAE
-465 FGRDIFIVDESKTVE
+465 FGRDIFIVEDGGKAE
-480 EEPALLPN
+480 EQEEAVLPN
-488 AKYPDRHFVITMG
+488 AKYPDRHFVITVG

-508 PEIARMVAD
+508 PQIAKMIAD
-517 YFGIEYYDRDLVDK
+517 RLGIEYYNRDLVDK
-531 VVQEIG
+531 VVAQIG

-576 QAIHDFAKHSCVI
+576 QAINDFANRSSCVI
-589 VGRSSDYILRD
+589 VGRSSDYILRNRD
-600 TEDVM
+600 DVL

-610 APQKDEIAA
+610 APQEDEIAA
-619 VMKKKGLNERKAE
+619 VMKEKGIKNMRKAK
-632 EEWENVE
+632 EEWESVD
-639 KSQHARHEYITGKKR
+639 KAQHARHEYITGKKR

-659 RDILLNSSLLG
+659 RDMLINSSILG
-670 WDATA
+670 WDETA
-675 QFIEELVERR
+675 DMIIDMIDRKFEQDDAKQ
-685 FGLTEETLKKEAWR
+685 LKKEA
-699 ANERIYDQNRNRRI
+699 

>member
-52 GGLMVFFVGLTYA
+52 GGVMVFFVGLTYA

-117 YLFPDFNQVYLYS
+117 YLFPEFNQVYLYS
-130 IAGKDIYLTTIV
+130 IAGKDIYLTTIL
-142 LGVGVAIL
+142 LGVGVAVL
-150 ITVINIKGA
+150 ITFINIRGA

-183 SAINGDM
+183 SAVNGD
-190 GNITGQMWESGAGNT
+190 GANITGQMWESGTGTT

-256 MIIFAVC
+256 LIIFAVC
-263 YIMPQSEIAKEMMSQ
+263 YIMPQSAIAQEMSSQ

-307 IITSWNSFLM
+307 IITSWNSFLI

-330 MIPKMFGKLGKN
+330 MIPKMFGKLGKH

-383 FVSISFCILRKKR
+383 FVSISFCILRKKK
-396 PEMER
+396 PEMAR
-401 PYKVKAGKFVGVMA
+401 PYKVKAGRFVGVMA

-424 LYIIPASFSAA
+424 LYIVPASFSAA
-435 LVWQEWVVVGIWLAL
+435 LVWQEWIVVGIWLAL
-450 GVFFYFYSKRKYGAE
+450 GAFFYFYSKKKYGAE
-465 FGRDIFIVDESKTVE
+465 FGRDIFIVEDGGKAE
-480 EEPALLPN
+480 EQEEAVLSN
-488 AKYPDRHFVITMG
+488 AKYPDRHFVITVG

-508 PEIARMVAD
+508 PQIAKMIAD
-517 YFGIEYYDRDLVDK
+517 RLGIEYYNRDLVDK
-531 VVQEIG
+531 VVAQIG

-576 QAIHDFAKHSCVI
+576 QAINDFANRSSCVI
-589 VGRSSDYILRD
+589 VGRSSDYILRNRD
-600 TEDVM
+600 DVL

-610 APQKDEIAA
+610 APQEDEIAA
-619 VMKKKGLNERKAE
+619 VMKEKGIKNMRKAK
-632 EEWENVE
+632 EEWESVD
-639 KSQHARHEYITGKKR
+639 KAQHARHEYITGKKR

-659 RDILLNSSLLG
+659 RDMLINSSILG
-670 WDATA
+670 WDETA
-675 QFIEELVERR
+675 DMIIDMIDRKFEQDDAKQ
-685 FGLTEETLKKEAWR
+685 LKKEA
-699 ANERIYDQNRNRRI
+699 

>member
-52 GGLMVFFVGLTYA
+52 GGVMVFFVGLTYA

-117 YLFPDFNQVYLYS
+117 YLFPEFNQVYLYS
-130 IAGKDIYLTTIV
+130 IAGKDIYLTTIL
-142 LGVGVAIL
+142 LGVGVAVL
-150 ITVINIKGA
+150 ITFINIRGA
-159 KTAAILQTVL
+159 NTAAILQTVL

-183 SAINGDM
+183 SAVNGD
-190 GNITGQMWESGAGNT
+190 GANITGQMWESGTGTT

-256 MIIFAVC
+256 LIIFAVC
-263 YIMPQSEIAKEMMSQ
+263 YIMPQSAIAQEMSSQ

-330 MIPKMFGKLGKN
+330 MIPKMFGKLGKH

-355 CVAAPF
+355 CVVAPF

-383 FVSISFCILRKKR
+383 FVSISFCILRKKK
-396 PEMER
+396 PEMAR
-401 PYKVKAGKFVGVMA
+401 PYKVKAGRFVGVMA

-424 LYIIPASFSAA
+424 LYIVPASFSAA
-435 LVWQEWVVVGIWLAL
+435 LVWQEWIVVGIWLAL
-450 GVFFYFYSKRKYGAE
+450 GAFFYFYSKKKYGAE
-465 FGRDIFIVDESKTVE
+465 FGRDIFIAEDGGKTE
-480 EEPALLPN
+480 EQEETVLPN
-488 AKYPDRHFVITMG
+488 AKYPDRHFVITVG

-508 PEIARMVAD
+508 PQIAKMIAD
-517 YFGIEYYDRDLVDK
+517 RLGIEYYNRDLVDK
-531 VVQEIG
+531 VVAQIG

-576 QAIHDFAKHSCVI
+576 QAINDFANRSSCVI
-589 VGRSSDYILRD
+589 VGRSSDYILRNRD
-600 TEDVM
+600 DVL

-610 APQKDEIAA
+610 APQEDEIAA
-619 VMKKKGLNERKAE
+619 VMKEKGIKNMRKAK
-632 EEWENVE
+632 EEWESVD
-639 KSQHARHEYITGKKR
+639 KAQHARHEYITGKKR

-659 RDILLNSSLLG
+659 RDMLINSSILG
-670 WDATA
+670 WDETA
-675 QFIEELVERR
+675 DMIIDMIDRKFEQDDAKQ
-685 FGLTEETLKKEAWR
+685 LKKEA
-699 ANERIYDQNRNRRI
+699 

>member
-52 GGLMVFFVGLTYA
+52 GGVMVFFVGLTYA

-117 YLFPDFNQVYLYS
+117 YLFPEFNQVYLYS
-130 IAGKDIYLTTIV
+130 IAGKDIYLTTIL
-142 LGVGVAIL
+142 LGVGVAVL
-150 ITVINIKGA
+150 ITFINIRGA

-183 SAINGDM
+183 SAVNGD
-190 GNITGQMWESGAGNT
+190 GANITGQMWESGTGTT

-256 MIIFAVC
+256 LIIFAVC
-263 YIMPQSEIAKEMMSQ
+263 YIMPQSAIAQEMSSQ

-330 MIPKMFGKLGKN
+330 MIPKMFGKLGKH

-355 CVAAPF
+355 CVVAPF

-383 FVSISFCILRKKR
+383 FVSISFCILRKKK
-396 PEMER
+396 PEMAR
-401 PYKVKAGKFVGVMA
+401 PYKVKAGRFVGVMA

-424 LYIIPASFSAA
+424 LYIVPASFSAA
-435 LVWQEWVVVGIWLAL
+435 LVWQEWIVVGIWLAL
-450 GVFFYFYSKRKYGAE
+450 GAFFYFYSKKKYGAE
-465 FGRDIFIVDESKTVE
+465 FGRDIFIVEDGGKAE
-480 EEPALLPN
+480 EQEEAVLPN
-488 AKYPDRHFVITMG
+488 AKYPDRHFVITVG

-508 PEIARMVAD
+508 PQIAKMISDRL
-517 YFGIEYYDRDLVDK
+517 GIEYYNRDLVDK
-531 VVQEIG
+531 VVAQIG

-576 QAIHDFAKHSCVI
+576 QAINDFANRSSCVI
-589 VGRSSDYILRD
+589 VGRSSDYILRNRD
-600 TEDVM
+600 DVL

-610 APQKDEIAA
+610 APQEDEIAA
-619 VMKKKGLNERKAE
+619 VMKEKGIKNMRKAK
-632 EEWENVE
+632 EEWESVD
-639 KSQHARHEYITGKKR
+639 KAQHARHEYITGKKR

-659 RDILLNSSLLG
+659 RDMLINSSILG
-670 WDATA
+670 WDETA
-675 QFIEELVERR
+675 DMIIDMIDRKFEQDDAKQ
-685 FGLTEETLKKEAWR
+685 LKKEA
-699 ANERIYDQNRNRRI
+699 

>member
-43 AGSIIAMLI
+43 MGSIIAMLI
-52 GGLMVFFVGLTYA
+52 GGVMVFFVGLTYA

-80 SYRAMGPTGSFV
+80 SYRAMGATGSFV

-117 YLFPDFNQVYLYS
+117 YLFPKFNQVYLYS
-130 IAGKDIYLTTIV
+130 IAGKDIYLTTIL
-142 LGVGVAIL
+142 LGVGVAVL
-150 ITVINIKGA
+150 ITFINIRGA

-183 SAINGDM
+183 SAINGD
-190 GNITGQMWESGAGNT
+190 GANITGQMWESGTGTT

-256 MIIFAVC
+256 LIIFAVC
-263 YIMPQSEIAKEMMSQ
+263 YIMPQSAIVQEMSSQ

-330 MIPKMFGKLGKN
+330 MIPKMFGKLGKH

-355 CVAAPF
+355 CVVAPF

-383 FVSISFCILRKKR
+383 FVSISFCILRKKK
-396 PEMER
+396 PEMAR
-401 PYKVKAGKFVGVMA
+401 PYKVKAGRFVGVMA

-424 LYIIPASFSAA
+424 LYIVPASFSAA
-435 LVWQEWVVVGIWLAL
+435 LVWQEWIVVGIWLAL
-450 GVFFYFYSKRKYGAE
+450 GVFFYFYSKKKYGAE
-465 FGRDIFIVDESKTVE
+465 FGRDIFIVEDGGKTE
-480 EEPALLPN
+480 EQEETVLPN
-488 AKYPDRHFVITMG
+488 AKYPDRHFVITVG

-508 PEIARMVAD
+508 PQIAKMVAD
-517 YFGIEYYDRDLVDK
+517 RLGIEYYNRDLVDK
-531 VVQEIG
+531 VVAQIG

-576 QAIHDFAKHSCVI
+576 QAINDFANKSSCVI
-589 VGRSSDYILRD
+589 VGRSSDYILRNRD
-600 TEDVM
+600 DVL

-610 APQKDEIAA
+610 APQEDEIAA
-619 VMKKKGLNERKAE
+619 VMKEKGIKNMRKAK
-632 EEWENVE
+632 EEWESVD
-639 KSQHARHEYITGKKR
+639 KAQHARHEYITGKKR

-659 RDILLNSSLLG
+659 RDMLINSSILG
-670 WDATA
+670 WDETA
-675 QFIEELVERR
+675 DMIIDMIDRKFEQDDAKQ
-685 FGLTEETLKKEAWR
+685 LKKEA
-699 ANERIYDQNRNRRI
+699 

>member
-43 AGSIIAMLI
+43 MGSIIAMLI
-52 GGLMVFFVGLTYA
+52 GGVMVFFVGLTYA

-80 SYRAMGPTGSFV
+80 SYRAMGSTGSFV

-117 YLFPDFNQVYLYS
+117 YLFPQFNQVYLYS
-130 IAGKDIYLTTIV
+130 IAGKDIYLTTIL
-142 LGVGVAIL
+142 LGVGVAVL
-150 ITVINIKGA
+150 ITFINIKGA

-169 TAIIAIAGILLVVG
+169 TAIIAVAGILLVVG
-183 SAINGDM
+183 SAINGEAS
-190 GNITGQMWESGAGNT
+190 NITGQMWESGAGNT
-205 LGSVFKVACMTPFLF
+205 FGSVFKVACMTPFLF

-256 MIIFAVC
+256 LIIFAVC
-263 YIMPQSEIAKEMMSQ
+263 YIMPQSAIAAEMSSQ

-355 CVAAPF
+355 CVVAPF

-383 FVSISFCILRKKR
+383 FVSISFCILRKKK

-401 PYKVKAGKFVGVMA
+401 PYKVKAGKFVGFMA

-424 LYIIPASFSAA
+424 LYIVPASFSAA
-435 LVWQEWVVVGIWLAL
+435 LVWQEWIVVGIWLAL
-450 GVFFYFYSKRKYGAE
+450 GVFFYFYSKKKYGAE
-465 FGRDIFIVDESKTVE
+465 FGRDIFIVEDDGKTE
-480 EEPALLPN
+480 TLPN
-488 AKYPDRHFVITMG
+488 AKYPGKHFVITVG

-508 PEIARMVAD
+508 PEIAKMIAD
-517 YFGIEYYDRDLVDK
+517 RLGIEYYNRDLVDK
-531 VVQEIG
+531 VVAQIG

-576 QAIHDFAKHSCVI
+576 QAINDFANKSSCVI
-589 VGRSSDYILRD
+589 VGRSSDYILRNRK
-600 TEDVM
+600 DVI

-610 APQKDEIAA
+610 APQEDEIAA
-619 VMKKKGLNERKAE
+619 VMKEKGIKNERKAR
-632 EEWENVE
+632 EEWESVE
-639 KSQHARHEYITGKKR
+639 KAQHARHEYITGRKR
-654 GDRHT
+654 GDRHS
-659 RDILLNSSLLG
+659 RDILINSSLLG
-670 WDATA
+670 WDETA
-675 QFIEELVERR
+675 DMVIDMVERK
-685 FGLTEETLKKEAWR
+685 FEQEDAVQLKKEA
-699 ANERIYDQNRNRRI
+699 

>member
-80 SYRAMGPTGSFV
+80 SYRAMGATGSFV
-92 CTWMIILGYVATSA
+92 CTWMIILGYVATAA

-117 YLFPDFNQVYLYS
+117 YLFPNFNQVYLYT
-130 IAGKDIYLTTIV
+130 IAGRDIYLTTII
-142 LGVGVAIL
+142 LGVAVAIL
-150 ITVINIKGA
+150 ITYINIRGA

-169 TAIIAIAGILLVVG
+169 TAIIAIAGILLMVG
-183 SAINGDM
+183 SAINGESS
-190 GNITGQMWESGAGNT
+190 NITGQMWESGAGNT

-256 MIIFAVC
+256 LIIFAVC
-263 YIMPQSEIAKEMMSQ
+263 YIMPQSEIAKEMNAQ

-285 AIEIAFRSPL
+285 AIEVAFRSPL

-330 MIPKMFGKLGKN
+330 MIPKVFGKLGKY

-355 CVAAPF
+355 CVVAPF

-383 FVSISFCILRKKR
+383 FVSISFCILRKKK
-396 PEMER
+396 PEMAR
-401 PYKVKAGKFVGVMA
+401 PYRVKAGKFVGVMA
-415 VLMAGFMTL
+415 VIMAAFMTL

-435 LVWQEWVVVGIWLAL
+435 LVWQEWIVVGIWLAL
-450 GVFFYFYSKRKYGAE
+450 GVFFYAYSKHKYGAE
-465 FGRDIFIVDESKTVE
+465 FGRDIFIVDETKTVDE
-480 EEPALLPN
+480 VAVALPQ
-488 AKYPDRHFVITMG
+488 ARYPDRHFVITVG

-508 PEIARMVAD
+508 PEIAKMVAD

-531 VVQEIG
+531 VVKEIG

-576 QAIHDFAKHSCVI
+576 QAIHEFAKNSCVI

-600 TEDVM
+600 QSDVF
-605 NVFIY
+605 NVFVY
-610 APQKDEIAA
+610 APREDEIAQI
-619 VMKKKGLNERKAE
+619 MKKLSLNEKKAV
-632 EEWENVE
+632 EEWESVE
-639 KSQHARHEYITGKKR
+639 KSQHARHEYITGRKR

-659 RDILLNSSLLG
+659 RDILIDSSLLG
-670 WDATA
+670 WEDTA
-675 QFIEELVERR
+675 RLIEEIVEKR
-685 FGLTEETLKKEAWR
+685 FKLEHKQKKFA
-699 ANERIYDQNRNRRI
+699 

>member
-52 GGLMVFFVGLTYA
+52 GGVMVFFVGLTYA

-117 YLFPDFNQVYLYS
+117 YLFPEFNQVYLYS
-130 IAGKDIYLTTIV
+130 IAGKDIYLTTIL
-142 LGVGVAIL
+142 LGVGVAVL
-150 ITVINIKGA
+150 ITFINIRGA

-183 SAINGDM
+183 SAVNGD
-190 GNITGQMWESGAGNT
+190 GANITGQMWESGTGTT

-256 MIIFAVC
+256 LIIFAVC
-263 YIMPQSEIAKEMMSQ
+263 YIMPQSAIAQEMSSQ

-330 MIPKMFGKLGKN
+330 MIPKMFGKLGKH

-355 CVAAPF
+355 CVVAPF

-383 FVSISFCILRKKR
+383 FVSISFCILRKKK
-396 PEMER
+396 PEMAR
-401 PYKVKAGKFVGVMA
+401 PYKVKAGRFVGVMA

-424 LYIIPASFSAA
+424 LYIVPASFSAA
-435 LVWQEWVVVGIWLAL
+435 LVWQEWIVVGIWLAL
-450 GVFFYFYSKRKYGAE
+450 GAFFYFYSNKKYGAE
-465 FGRDIFIVDESKTVE
+465 FGRDIFIVEDGGKAE
-480 EEPALLPN
+480 EQEEAVLPN
-488 AKYPDRHFVITMG
+488 AKYPDRRFVITVG

-508 PEIARMVAD
+508 PQIAKMIVDRL
-517 YFGIEYYDRDLVDK
+517 GIEYYNRDLVDK
-531 VVQEIG
+531 VVAQIG

-576 QAIHDFAKHSCVI
+576 QAINDFANRSSCVI
-589 VGRSSDYILRD
+589 VGRSSDYILRNRD
-600 TEDVM
+600 DVL

-610 APQKDEIAA
+610 APQEDEIAA
-619 VMKKKGLNERKAE
+619 VMKEKGIKNMRKAK
-632 EEWENVE
+632 EEWESVD
-639 KSQHARHEYITGKKR
+639 KAQHARHEYITGKKR

-659 RDILLNSSLLG
+659 RDMLINSSILG
-670 WDATA
+670 WDETA
-675 QFIEELVERR
+675 DMIIDMIDRKFEQDDAKQ
-685 FGLTEETLKKEAWR
+685 LKKEA
-699 ANERIYDQNRNRRI
+699 

>member
-43 AGSIIAMLI
+43 AGSIIGMLI
-52 GGLMVFFVGLTYA
+52 GGVMVFFVGLTYA

-117 YLFPDFNQVYLYS
+117 YLFPEFNQVYLYS
-130 IAGKDIYLTTIV
+130 IAGKDIYLTTIL
-142 LGVGVAIL
+142 LGVGVAVL
-150 ITVINIKGA
+150 ITFINIRGA

-183 SAINGDM
+183 SAVNGD
-190 GNITGQMWESGAGNT
+190 GANITGQMWESGTGTT

-256 MIIFAVC
+256 LIIFAVC
-263 YIMPQSEIAKEMMSQ
+263 YIMPQSAIAQEMSSQ

-330 MIPKMFGKLGKN
+330 MIPKMFGKLGKH

-355 CVAAPF
+355 CVVAPF

-383 FVSISFCILRKKR
+383 FVSISFCILRKKK
-396 PEMER
+396 PEMAR
-401 PYKVKAGKFVGVMA
+401 PYKVKAGRFVGVMA

-424 LYIIPASFSAA
+424 LYIVPASFSAA
-435 LVWQEWVVVGIWLAL
+435 LVWQEWIVVGIWLAL
-450 GVFFYFYSKRKYGAE
+450 GAFFYFYSKKKYGAE
-465 FGRDIFIVDESKTVE
+465 FGRDIFIVEDGGKTE
-480 EEPALLPN
+480 EQEETVLPN
-488 AKYPDRHFVITMG
+488 AKYPDRHFVITVG

-508 PEIARMVAD
+508 PQIAKMIAD
-517 YFGIEYYDRDLVDK
+517 RLGIEYYNRDLVDK
-531 VVQEIG
+531 VVAQIG

-576 QAIHDFAKHSCVI
+576 QAINDFANRSSCVI
-589 VGRSSDYILRD
+589 VGRSSDYILRNRD
-600 TEDVM
+600 DVL

-610 APQKDEIAA
+610 APQEDEIAA
-619 VMKKKGLNERKAE
+619 VMKEKGIKNMRKAK
-632 EEWENVE
+632 EEWESVD
-639 KSQHARHEYITGKKR
+639 KAQHARHEYITGKKR

-659 RDILLNSSLLG
+659 RDMLINSSILG
-670 WDATA
+670 WDETA
-675 QFIEELVERR
+675 DMIIDMIDRKFEQDDAKQ
-685 FGLTEETLKKEAWR
+685 LKKEA
-699 ANERIYDQNRNRRI
+699 

>member
-43 AGSIIAMLI
+43 MGSIIAMLI
-52 GGLMVFFVGLTYA
+52 GGVMVFFVGLTYA

-117 YLFPDFNQVYLYS
+117 YLFPEFNQVYLYS
-130 IAGKDIYLTTIV
+130 IAGKDIYLTTIL
-142 LGVGVAIL
+142 LGVGVAVL
-150 ITVINIKGA
+150 ITFINIIGA

-183 SAINGDM
+183 SAINGD
-190 GNITGQMWESGAGNT
+190 GANITGQMWESGTGTT

-256 MIIFAVC
+256 LIIFAVC
-263 YIMPQSEIAKEMMSQ
+263 YIMPQSAIAQEMSSQ

-330 MIPKMFGKLGKN
+330 MIPKMFGKLGKH

-355 CVAAPF
+355 CVVAPF

-383 FVSISFCILRKKR
+383 FVSISFCILRKKK
-396 PEMER
+396 PEMAR
-401 PYKVKAGKFVGVMA
+401 PYKVKAGRFVGVMA

-424 LYIIPASFSAA
+424 LYIVPASFSAA
-435 LVWQEWVVVGIWLAL
+435 LVWQEWIVVGIWLAL
-450 GVFFYFYSKRKYGAE
+450 GAFFYFYSKKKYGAE
-465 FGRDIFIVDESKTVE
+465 FGRDIFIVEDGGKAE
-480 EEPALLPN
+480 EQEEAVLPN
-488 AKYPDRHFVITMG
+488 AKYPDRHFVITVG

-508 PEIARMVAD
+508 PQIAKMIAD
-517 YFGIEYYDRDLVDK
+517 RLGIEYYNRDLVDK
-531 VVQEIG
+531 VVAQIG

-576 QAIHDFAKHSCVI
+576 QAINDFANKSSCVI
-589 VGRSSDYILRD
+589 VGRSSDYILRNRD
-600 TEDVM
+600 DVL

-610 APQKDEIAA
+610 APQEDEIAA
-619 VMKKKGLNERKAE
+619 VMKEKGIKNMRKAK
-632 EEWENVE
+632 EEWESVD
-639 KSQHARHEYITGKKR
+639 KAQHARHEYITGKKR

-659 RDILLNSSLLG
+659 RDMLINSSILG
-670 WDATA
+670 WDETA
-675 QFIEELVERR
+675 DMIIDMIDRKFEQDDAKQ
-685 FGLTEETLKKEAWR
+685 LKKEA
-699 ANERIYDQNRNRRI
+699 

>member
-52 GGLMVFFVGLTYA
+52 GGVMVFFVGLTYA

-117 YLFPDFNQVYLYS
+117 YLFPEFNQVYLYS
-130 IAGKDIYLTTIV
+130 IARKDIYLTTIL
-142 LGVGVAIL
+142 LGVGVAVL
-150 ITVINIKGA
+150 ITFINIRGA

-183 SAINGDM
+183 SAVNGD
-190 GNITGQMWESGAGNT
+190 GANITGQMWESGTGTT

-256 MIIFAVC
+256 LIIFAVC
-263 YIMPQSEIAKEMMSQ
+263 YIMPQSAIAQEMSSQ

-330 MIPKMFGKLGKN
+330 MIPKMFGKLGKH

-355 CVAAPF
+355 CVVAPF

-383 FVSISFCILRKKR
+383 FVSISFCILRKKK
-396 PEMER
+396 PEMAR
-401 PYKVKAGKFVGVMA
+401 PYKVKAGRFVGVMA

-424 LYIIPASFSAA
+424 LYIVPASFSAA
-435 LVWQEWVVVGIWLAL
+435 LVWQEWIVVGIWLAL
-450 GVFFYFYSKRKYGAE
+450 GAFFYFYSKKKYGAE
-465 FGRDIFIVDESKTVE
+465 FGRDIFIAEDGGKTE
-480 EEPALLPN
+480 EQEETVLPN
-488 AKYPDRHFVITMG
+488 AKYPDRHFVITVG

-508 PEIARMVAD
+508 PQIAKMIAD
-517 YFGIEYYDRDLVDK
+517 RLGIEYYNRDLVDK
-531 VVQEIG
+531 VVAQIG

-576 QAIHDFAKHSCVI
+576 QAINDFANRSSCVI
-589 VGRSSDYILRD
+589 VGRSSDYILRNRD
-600 TEDVM
+600 DVL

-610 APQKDEIAA
+610 APQEDEIAA
-619 VMKKKGLNERKAE
+619 VMKEKGIKNMRKAK
-632 EEWENVE
+632 EEWESVD
-639 KSQHARHEYITGKKR
+639 KAQHARHEYITGKKR

-659 RDILLNSSLLG
+659 RDMLINSSILG
-670 WDATA
+670 WDETA
-675 QFIEELVERR
+675 DMIIDMIDRKFEQDDAKQ
-685 FGLTEETLKKEAWR
+685 LKKEA
-699 ANERIYDQNRNRRI
+699 

>member
-43 AGSIIAMLI
+43 MGSIIAMLI

-117 YLFPDFNQVYLYS
+117 YLFPKFNQVYLYS
-130 IAGKDIYLTTIV
+130 IAGKDIYLTTIL
-142 LGVGVAIL
+142 LGVGVAVL
-150 ITVINIKGA
+150 ITFINIRGA

-183 SAINGDM
+183 SAINGD
-190 GNITGQMWESGAGNT
+190 GANITGQMWESGTGTT

-256 MIIFAVC
+256 LIIFAVC
-263 YIMPQSEIAKEMMSQ
+263 YIMPQSAIAQEMSSQ

-330 MIPKMFGKLGKN
+330 MIPKMFGKLGKH

-383 FVSISFCILRKKR
+383 FVSISFCILRKKK
-396 PEMER
+396 PEMAR
-401 PYKVKAGKFVGVMA
+401 PYKVKAGRFVGVMA

-424 LYIIPASFSAA
+424 LYIVPASFSAA
-435 LVWQEWVVVGIWLAL
+435 LVWQEWIVVGIWLAL
-450 GVFFYFYSKRKYGAE
+450 GVFFYFYSKKKYGAE
-465 FGRDIFIVDESKTVE
+465 FGRDIFIVEDGGKAE
-480 EEPALLPN
+480 EQEAPVLPN
-488 AKYPDRHFVITMG
+488 AKYPDRHFVITVG

-508 PEIARMVAD
+508 PQIAKMVAD
-517 YFGIEYYDRDLVDK
+517 RLGIEYYNRDLVDK
-531 VVQEIG
+531 VVAQIG

-576 QAIHDFAKHSCVI
+576 QAINDFANKSSCVI
-589 VGRSSDYILRD
+589 VGRSSDYILRNRD
-600 TEDVM
+600 DVL

-610 APQKDEIAA
+610 APQEDEIAA
-619 VMKKKGLNERKAE
+619 VMKEKGIKNMRKAK
-632 EEWENVE
+632 EEWESVD
-639 KSQHARHEYITGKKR
+639 KAQHARHEYITGKKR

-659 RDILLNSSLLG
+659 RDMLINSSILG
-670 WDATA
+670 WDETA
-675 QFIEELVERR
+675 DMIIDMIDRKFEQDDAKQ
-685 FGLTEETLKKEAWR
+685 LKKEA
-699 ANERIYDQNRNRRI
+699 

>member
-18 VIAFGAMIGWG
+18 VIAFDAMIGWG

-80 SYRAMGPTGSFV
+80 SYRAMGPTGFFV

-130 IAGKDIYLTTIV
+130 IAGKDIYLTTII

-150 ITVINIKGA
+150 ITFINIRGA

-183 SAINGDM
+183 SAVNGDM
-190 GNITGQMWESGAGNT
+190 GNITGQMWEAGAGNT

-263 YIMPQSEIAKEMMSQ
+263 YIMPQSAIAQEMSSQ

-330 MIPKMFGKLGKN
+330 MIPKMFGKLGKH

-383 FVSISFCILRKKR
+383 FVSISFCILRKKK

-401 PYKVKAGKFVGVMA
+401 PYKVRAGKFVGVMA

-435 LVWQEWVVVGIWLAL
+435 LVWQEWIVVGIWLAL

-465 FGRDIFIVDESKTVE
+465 FGRDIFIVDETKSVE
-480 EEPALLPN
+480 EEPAVLPN

-600 TEDVM
+600 TADVM

-670 WDATA
+670 WEATA

-685 FGLTEETLKKEAWR
+685 FGLTEEKLKKEA
-699 ANERIYDQNRNRRI
+699 

>member
-52 GGLMVFFVGLTYA
+52 GGVMVFFVGLTYA

-117 YLFPDFNQVYLYS
+117 YLFPEFNQVYLYS
-130 IAGKDIYLTTIV
+130 IAGKDIYLTTI
-142 LGVGVAIL
+142 LLCVGVAVL
-150 ITVINIKGA
+150 ITFINIRGA

-183 SAINGDM
+183 SAVNGD
-190 GNITGQMWESGAGNT
+190 GANITGQMWESGTGTT

-256 MIIFAVC
+256 LIIFAVC
-263 YIMPQSEIAKEMMSQ
+263 YIMPQSAIAQEMSSQ

-330 MIPKMFGKLGKN
+330 MIPKMFGKLGKH

-355 CVAAPF
+355 CVVAPF

-383 FVSISFCILRKKR
+383 FVSISFCILRKKK
-396 PEMER
+396 PEMAR
-401 PYKVKAGKFVGVMA
+401 PYKVKAGRFVGVMA

-424 LYIIPASFSAA
+424 LYIVPASFSAA
-435 LVWQEWVVVGIWLAL
+435 LVWQEWIVVGIWLAL
-450 GVFFYFYSKRKYGAE
+450 GAFFYFYSKKKYGAE
-465 FGRDIFIVDESKTVE
+465 FGRDIFIAEDGGKTE
-480 EEPALLPN
+480 EQEETVLPN
-488 AKYPDRHFVITMG
+488 AKYPDRHFVITVG

-508 PEIARMVAD
+508 PQIAKMIAD
-517 YFGIEYYDRDLVDK
+517 RLGIEYYNRDLVDK
-531 VVQEIG
+531 VVAQIG

-576 QAIHDFAKHSCVI
+576 QAINDFANRSSCVI
-589 VGRSSDYILRD
+589 VGRSSDYILRNRD
-600 TEDVM
+600 DVL

-610 APQKDEIAA
+610 APQEDEIAA
-619 VMKKKGLNERKAE
+619 VMKEKGIKNMRKAK
-632 EEWENVE
+632 EEWESVD
-639 KSQHARHEYITGKKR
+639 KAQHARHEYITGKKR

-659 RDILLNSSLLG
+659 RDMLINSSILG
-670 WDATA
+670 WDETA
-675 QFIEELVERR
+675 DMIIDMIDRKFEQDDAKQ
-685 FGLTEETLKKEAWR
+685 LKKEA
-699 ANERIYDQNRNRRI
+699 

>member
-52 GGLMVFFVGLTYA
+52 GGVMVFFVGLTYA

-117 YLFPDFNQVYLYS
+117 YLFPEFNQVYLYS
-130 IAGKDIYLTTIV
+130 IAGKDIYLTTIL
-142 LGVGVAIL
+142 LGVGVAVL
-150 ITVINIKGA
+150 ITFINIRGA

-183 SAINGDM
+183 SAVNGD
-190 GNITGQMWESGAGNT
+190 GAT

-256 MIIFAVC
+256 LIIFAVC
-263 YIMPQSEIAKEMMSQ
+263 YIMPQSAIAQEMSSQ

-330 MIPKMFGKLGKN
+330 MIPKMFGKLGKH

-355 CVAAPF
+355 CVVAPF

-383 FVSISFCILRKKR
+383 FVSISFCILRKKK
-396 PEMER
+396 PEMAR
-401 PYKVKAGKFVGVMA
+401 PYKVKAGRFVGVMA

-424 LYIIPASFSAA
+424 LYIVPASFSAA
-435 LVWQEWVVVGIWLAL
+435 LVWQEWIVVGIWLAL
-450 GVFFYFYSKRKYGAE
+450 GAFFYFYSKKKYGAE
-465 FGRDIFIVDESKTVE
+465 FGRDIFIVEDGGKTE
-480 EEPALLPN
+480 EQEETVLPN
-488 AKYPDRHFVITMG
+488 AKYPDRHFVITVG

-508 PEIARMVAD
+508 PQIAKMIAD
-517 YFGIEYYDRDLVDK
+517 RLNLLYL
-531 VVQEIG
+531 
-537 VDKGLVEEADTKI
+537 DT
-550 GVRYAFDTSYGV
+550 GAMY
-562 RYANLSNRVIDAQF
+562 RVLQ
-576 QAIHDFAKHSCVI
+576 QRSC
-589 VGRSSDYILRD
+589 
-600 TEDVM
+600 
-605 NVFIY
+605 
-610 APQKDEIAA
+610 
-619 VMKKKGLNERKAE
+619 
-632 EEWENVE
+632 
-639 KSQHARHEYITGKKR
+639 
-654 GDRHT
+654 
-659 RDILLNSSLLG
+659 
-670 WDATA
+670 
-675 QFIEELVERR
+675 
-685 FGLTEETLKKEAWR
+685 
-699 ANERIYDQNRNRRI
+699 

>member
-52 GGLMVFFVGLTYA
+52 GGVMVFFVGLTYA

-117 YLFPDFNQVYLYS
+117 YLFPEFNQVYLYS
-130 IAGKDIYLTTIV
+130 IAGKDIYLTTIL
-142 LGVGVAIL
+142 LGVGVAVL
-150 ITVINIKGA
+150 ITFINIRGA

-183 SAINGDM
+183 SAVNGD
-190 GNITGQMWESGAGNT
+190 GANITGQMWESGTGTT

-256 MIIFAVC
+256 LIIFAVC
-263 YIMPQSEIAKEMMSQ
+263 YIMPQSAIAQEMSSQ

-330 MIPKMFGKLGKN
+330 MIPKMFGKLGKH

-355 CVAAPF
+355 CVVAPF

-383 FVSISFCILRKKR
+383 FVSISFCILRKKK
-396 PEMER
+396 PEMAR
-401 PYKVKAGKFVGVMA
+401 PYKVKAGRFVGVMA

-424 LYIIPASFSAA
+424 LYIVPASFSAA
-435 LVWQEWVVVGIWLAL
+435 LVWQEWIVVGIWLAL
-450 GVFFYFYSKRKYGAE
+450 GAFFYFYSKKKYGAE
-465 FGRDIFIVDESKTVE
+465 FGRDIFIVEDGGKTE
-480 EEPALLPN
+480 EQEETVLPN
-488 AKYPDRHFVITMG
+488 AKYPDRHFVITVG

-508 PEIARMVAD
+508 PQIAKMIAD
-517 YFGIEYYDRDLVDK
+517 RLGIEYYNRDLVDK
-531 VVQEIG
+531 VVAQIG

-576 QAIHDFAKHSCVI
+576 QAINDFANRSSCVI
-589 VGRSSDYILRD
+589 VGRSSDYILRNRD
-600 TEDVM
+600 DVL

-610 APQKDEIAA
+610 ASQEDEIAA
-619 VMKKKGLNERKAE
+619 VMKEKGIKNMRKAK
-632 EEWENVE
+632 EEWESVD
-639 KSQHARHEYITGKKR
+639 KAQHARHEYITGKKR

-659 RDILLNSSLLG
+659 RDMLINSSILG
-670 WDATA
+670 WDETA
-675 QFIEELVERR
+675 DMIIDMIDRKFEQDDAKQ
-685 FGLTEETLKKEAWR
+685 LKKEA
-699 ANERIYDQNRNRRI
+699 

>member
-52 GGLMVFFVGLTYA
+52 GGVMVFFVGLTYA

-117 YLFPDFNQVYLYS
+117 YLFPEFNQVYLYS
-130 IAGKDIYLTTIV
+130 IAGKDIYLTTIL
-142 LGVGVAIL
+142 LGVGVAVL
-150 ITVINIKGA
+150 ITFINIRGA

-183 SAINGDM
+183 SAVNGD
-190 GNITGQMWESGAGNT
+190 GANITGQMWESGTGTT

-256 MIIFAVC
+256 LIIFAVC
-263 YIMPQSEIAKEMMSQ
+263 YIMPQSAIAQEMSSQ

-330 MIPKMFGKLGKN
+330 MIPKMFGKLGKH

-355 CVAAPF
+355 CVVAPF

-378 VIAYM
+378 VIADM
-383 FVSISFCILRKKR
+383 FVSISFCILRKKK
-396 PEMER
+396 PEMAR
-401 PYKVKAGKFVGVMA
+401 PYKVKAGRFVGVMA

-424 LYIIPASFSAA
+424 LYIVPASFSAA
-435 LVWQEWVVVGIWLAL
+435 LVWQEWIVVGIWLAL
-450 GVFFYFYSKRKYGAE
+450 GAFFYFYSKKKYGAE
-465 FGRDIFIVDESKTVE
+465 FGRDIFIVEDGGKTE
-480 EEPALLPN
+480 EQEETVLPN
-488 AKYPDRHFVITMG
+488 AKYPDRHFVITVG

-508 PEIARMVAD
+508 PQIAKMIAD
-517 YFGIEYYDRDLVDK
+517 RLGIEYYNRDLVDK
-531 VVQEIG
+531 VVAQIG

-576 QAIHDFAKHSCVI
+576 QAINDFANRSSCVI
-589 VGRSSDYILRD
+589 VGRSSDYILRNRD
-600 TEDVM
+600 DVL

-610 APQKDEIAA
+610 APQEDEIAA
-619 VMKKKGLNERKAE
+619 VMKEKGIKNMRKAK
-632 EEWENVE
+632 EEWESVD
-639 KSQHARHEYITGKKR
+639 KAQHARHEYITGKKR

-659 RDILLNSSLLG
+659 RDMLINSSILG
-670 WDATA
+670 WDETA
-675 QFIEELVERR
+675 DMIIDMIDRKFEQDDAKQ
-685 FGLTEETLKKEAWR
+685 LKKEA
-699 ANERIYDQNRNRRI
+699 

>member
-52 GGLMVFFVGLTYA
+52 GGVMVFFVGLTYA

-117 YLFPDFNQVYLYS
+117 YLFPEFNQVYLYS
-130 IAGKDIYLTTIV
+130 ISGKDIYLTTIL
-142 LGVGVAIL
+142 LGVGVAVL
-150 ITVINIKGA
+150 ITFINIRGA

-183 SAINGDM
+183 SAVNGD
-190 GNITGQMWESGAGNT
+190 GANITGQMWESGTGTT

-256 MIIFAVC
+256 LIIFAVC
-263 YIMPQSEIAKEMMSQ
+263 YIMPQSAIAQEMSSQ

-330 MIPKMFGKLGKN
+330 MIPKMFGKLGKH

-355 CVAAPF
+355 CVVAPF

-383 FVSISFCILRKKR
+383 FVSISFCILRKKK
-396 PEMER
+396 PEMAR
-401 PYKVKAGKFVGVMA
+401 PYKVKAGRFVGVMA

-424 LYIIPASFSAA
+424 LYIVPASFSAA
-435 LVWQEWVVVGIWLAL
+435 LVWQEWIVVGIWLAL
-450 GVFFYFYSKRKYGAE
+450 GAFFYFYSKKKYGAE
-465 FGRDIFIVDESKTVE
+465 FGRDIFIAEDGGKTE
-480 EEPALLPN
+480 EQEETVLPN
-488 AKYPDRHFVITMG
+488 AKYPDRHFVITVG

-508 PEIARMVAD
+508 PQIAKMIAD
-517 YFGIEYYDRDLVDK
+517 RLGIEYYNRDLVDK
-531 VVQEIG
+531 VVAQIG

-576 QAIHDFAKHSCVI
+576 QAINDFANRSSCVI
-589 VGRSSDYILRD
+589 VGRSSDYILRNRD
-600 TEDVM
+600 DVL

-610 APQKDEIAA
+610 APQEDEIAA
-619 VMKKKGLNERKAE
+619 VMKEKGIKNMRKAK
-632 EEWENVE
+632 EEWESVD
-639 KSQHARHEYITGKKR
+639 KAQHARHEYITGKKR

-659 RDILLNSSLLG
+659 RDMLINSSILG
-670 WDATA
+670 WDETA
-675 QFIEELVERR
+675 DMIIDMIDRKFEQDDAKQ
-685 FGLTEETLKKEAWR
+685 LKKEA
-699 ANERIYDQNRNRRI
+699 